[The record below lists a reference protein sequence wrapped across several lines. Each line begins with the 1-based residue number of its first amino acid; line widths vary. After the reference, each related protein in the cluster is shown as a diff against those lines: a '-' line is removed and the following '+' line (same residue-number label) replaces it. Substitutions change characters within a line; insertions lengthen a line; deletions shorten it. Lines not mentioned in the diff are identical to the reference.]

1 MIEGHVC
8 LGQKYDVKLVYKL
21 ELAPNISS
29 FQLRIC
35 RGGSSL

>member
-8 LGQKYDVKLVYKL
+8 LGQKYDVKPVYKL

-29 FQLRIC
+29 FQLL
-35 RGGSSL
+35 SM